1 MGERGG
7 GQVSEFY
14 YRVEMITDYLVV
26 STTVSLNLDE
36 YTGNLSEEA
45 GKQAVIEAD
54 FMIEQEMGKKLSQR
68 ANDITVT
75 LLLDDEEITLEEVG
89 K

>member
-1 MGERGG
+1 M
-7 GQVSEFY
+7 SEFY

-54 FMIEQEMGKKLSQR
+54 FMIEQEMGKKLSHR
-68 ANDITVT
+68 ANDVTVT
-75 LLLDDEEITLEEVG
+75 LLLDDEEITLEEVSV
-89 K
+89 

>member
-1 MGERGG
+1 M
-7 GQVSEFY
+7 SEFY
-14 YRVEMITDYLVV
+14 YRVEMITDYLTI
-26 STTVSLNLDE
+26 STTVSLDLDE

-54 FMIEQEMGKKLSQR
+54 SMIEYEMGKKLSHR

-89 K
+89 V